1 MKLITLGNKSL
12 KNDFI
17 FALKKIY
24 REDNKFNSFVN
35 INFNLVSCILCILW
49 CLAWIQYRI

>member
-35 INFNLVSCILCILW
+35 INFNLVSCILCIL
-49 CLAWIQYRI
+49 